1 MLGFSSLSENPISSI
16 NKVLELSASMTGLGV
31 QATAAA
37 GTLIGAS
44 TMSATSTQTSTGVRI
59 LVHSASI
66 ESTSVASS
74 SAVFVKGSTL
84 QTDLVSSTVQ
94 TATGVRI
101 LVGTSTQDIN
111 FNFDQSAAGQYQ
123 GEGIATLDFNLTQ
136 TAIGELLFTEIVPSV
151 TVTYTEITHTGD
163 SWTEITHTGDTWT
176 DVSTN

>member
-1 MLGFSSLSENPISSI
+1 MLGFSALSENPISSV

-74 SAVFVKGSTL
+74 SAVFIKGSTL
-84 QTDLVSSTVQ
+84 QTDLVSSIVE

-101 LVGTSTQDIN
+101 LVDTST
-111 FNFDQSAAGQYQ
+111 
-123 GEGIATLDFNLTQ
+123 
-136 TAIGELLFTEIVPSV
+136 
-151 TVTYTEITHTGD
+151 
-163 SWTEITHTGDTWT
+163 
-176 DVSTN
+176 

>member
-37 GTLIGAS
+37 GTLVGAS
-44 TMSATSTQTSTGVRI
+44 TMSSSATQTSTGISI
-59 LVHSASI
+59 LVHSASL

-84 QTDLVSSTVQ
+84 ETDLVSSTVQ

-101 LVGTSTQDIN
+101 LVGSSTQDSN
-111 FNFDQSAAGQYQ
+111 F
-123 GEGIATLDFNLTQ
+123 TQ
-136 TAIGELLFTEIVPSV
+136 TTNGVVSFQFTESYSGPGLKTQTIIQRTTTIESV
-151 TVTYTEITHTGD
+151 TNTT
-163 SWTEITHTGDTWT
+163 SQF
-176 DVSTN
+176 SN

>member
-37 GTLIGAS
+37 GTLVGAS
-44 TMSATSTQTSTGVRI
+44 TMSSSAIQTTVGVRT
-59 LVHSASI
+59 LVHSASL

-111 FNFDQSAAGQYQ
+111 S
-123 GEGIATLDFNLTQ
+123 TQ
-136 TAIGELLFTEIVPSV
+136 TTTGELLFTEIVPSV
-151 TVTYTEITHTGD
+151 TVNYTEITHTGD
-163 SWTEITHTGDTWT
+163 NWTEITHTGDTWT
-176 DVSTN
+176 DVNTG